1 MGNDIT
7 QASVSTFTSPLVV
20 FTQHNIDHIH
30 ETDLHGSDS
39 GQQVP
44 ANVHSTAM
52 VPHDQKRLRT
62 QDEINERRTAA
73 IKRRSLL
80 EELRQSQK
88 EALICLEGTTL
99 STIVVMPTGSGK
111 TRLIWTFKHTSKC
124 TLVFAPYAILAEQ
137 LQIQLNEKGYSV
149 PWPLNTTEVSIE
161 GVLARA
167 EFIVLPY
174 EAALNCRWLVT
185 GLNRI
190 GRLGPIFVDEVSM

>member
-1 MGNDIT
+1 M
-7 QASVSTFTSPLVV
+7 S
-20 FTQHNIDHIH
+20 TQHNIDHIH
-30 ETDLHGSDS
+30 ETDLDGSNS
-39 GQQVP
+39 GNQLP

-52 VPHDQKRLRT
+52 VPHDQKRFRT
-62 QDEINERRTAA
+62 QDEIQERRTAA

-111 TRLIWTFKHTSKC
+111 TRLIWTFKNTSKC

-149 PWPLNTTEVSIE
+149 PWPLNTTKVSIE
-161 GVLARA
+161 GMLARA